1 MDGDDDSV
9 ADKTG
14 EGIPSPPTHPRSLA
28 QGPRAQRKHT
38 HPPTGATAT
47 EPLAAAS
54 PAMGG
59 AALGDVLQA
68 VDEELGSR
76 RRPPVSSAALGRVR
90 AWRRVGKP
98 GYCGSLPV
106 R

>member
-1 MDGDDDSV
+1 MDGADDSV
-9 ADKTG
+9 ADETG
-14 EGIPSPPTHPRSLA
+14 EGAPSPPTHPRSLA

-54 PAMGG
+54 PAMGV

-68 VDEELGSR
+68 VDEELGVPVVGHRCR
-76 RRPPVSSAALGRVR
+76 RQLLDGSELG
-90 AWRRVGKP
+90 G
-98 GYCGSLPV
+98 G
-106 R
+106 